1 MDTESYTSAPSTA
14 VSLKTKSQA
23 LFLVFEANWTSTA
36 HVYEA
41 KLFQLVLL
49 RLPCPLGKEFLHSAH
64 PKLRQGSGLAEGCSE
79 PGESRLTL
87 E

>member
-23 LFLVFEANWTSTA
+23 LFLVSEANWTSTA

-49 RLPCPLGKEFLHSAH
+49 CLPCPLGKGFLHSAR
-64 PKLRQGSGLAEGCSE
+64 PQTVPGLLSGRGL
-79 PGESRLTL
+79 L
-87 E
+87 